1 MSELGDDFRAM
12 SEHRKAVRR
21 TRYERLCAEVE
32 RRVAAGECLADW
44 YNGDSVVRLRL
55 PACEARCRACRE
67 LWVDFFPASG
77 AVTQGHRRLGTG
89 VLLALTFLRGHRHP

>member
-1 MSELGDDFRAM
+1 MGDLRDDYRAM
-12 SEHRKAVRR
+12 MEVRKVARR
-21 TRYERLCAEVE
+21 ERYERLRAEVE

-55 PACEARCRACRE
+55 PACEATCRACRE

-89 VLLALTFLRGHRHP
+89 VLLALTFLRGRRHP